1 MIFKELNNLF
11 VSWDNLNL
19 KHNLIRLRIKE
30 DEDFGSAIIEDEF
43 GEASKWTWDKEIKR
57 WIKERI

>member
-1 MIFKELNNLF
+1 MF
-11 VSWDNLNL
+11 VSWDNLNI

-57 WIKERI
+57 WNKDT